1 MAKLKTD
8 VSPVAVGTG
17 AKTISNAAD
26 GSTNLGKYFS
36 VAINGTTYF
45 IPCGTVAL
53 T

>member
-1 MAKLKTD
+1 MAKLRDQT
-8 VSPVAVGTG
+8 PAAIGTG

-26 GSTNLGKYFS
+26 SSTNLGKTLS
-36 VAINGTTYF
+36 VVINGVTYF